1 MSRRVRARRKSE
13 SQRKMLGV
21 GLAVVILAVLILGL
35 AKSSFSFG
43 AEGCGT
49 REIDPERSGYCLT
62 NSRDFDELVVVV
74 GNTQNSPKPELD
86 FGDGELREILAGVF
100 YNAERG
106 DSPAISI
113 VSAAGG
119 NNVVEFTSKYKPAQ
133 NIRSS
138 NGALRKL
145 GNDLSRILET
155 PATAA
160 GADYLAGIL
169 EAANL
174 ISTSAKHPLILVVGS
189 GYSDSGV
196 LNFAQDDLFERYW
209 QNEENISALLARD
222 RSTQRSS
229 LEGVAVY
236 WYNLGDTVAPQV
248 NMNKSKDDTQA
259 IYEMALTA
267 LGAKEI
273 NLRNY
278 SGVKSDAAAVDS
290 PYSVMPTFVEELEAG
305 DSFNVNENVGQFEP
319 DRDILVNETEAEKR
333 LRNFAQRFNNNGE
346 LKMRLTGYVAYC
358 LENEDLGLAR
368 ANTIKRVLTKLGVD
382 EQKILVAGRRGSPP
396 RYEKEEYT
404 CDSDLPMTERRTVH
418 IEIIEE

>member
-209 QNEENISALLARD
+209 QDEENILALLARD
-222 RSTQRSS
+222 RSTQRPS
-229 LEGVAVY
+229 LERVAVY

-248 NMNKSKDDTQA
+248 NMNKYKDDTQT

-358 LENEDLGLAR
+358 LENENLGLAR

-382 EQKILVAGRRGSPP
+382 EQKILIAGRRGSPP
-396 RYEKEEYT
+396 RHEKEEYT